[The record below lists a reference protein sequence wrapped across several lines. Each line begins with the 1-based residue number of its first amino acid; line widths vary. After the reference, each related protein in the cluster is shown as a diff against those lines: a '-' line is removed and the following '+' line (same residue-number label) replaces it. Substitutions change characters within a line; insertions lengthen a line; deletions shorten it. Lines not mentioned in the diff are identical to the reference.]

1 MIDAQTK
8 RLINFEDS
16 NEDCIFKNNITFII
30 PEYQRKYSWKEK
42 NIDELLDTLI
52 NNENLNELFMGTILY
67 NTIENNVYEIIDGQQ
82 RLITFAILIDL
93 LYPDTCKLSWQL
105 KNMPSDTIKD
115 ANKEI
120 TDYIYTIKDR
130 SDKETIRKNIKKVY
144 FVALQTKDMELPEI
158 INIFNRLNTTGLDLN
173 ASDIFKIR
181 YYNYLKTHSND
192 LNTNWIEKINDCYK
206 DIEEFNLKNEL
217 IPIKSFDWILTVFK
231 HILVITNSSLNQ
243 YAFLQSNETFFCN
256 FFKDEKCLN
265 ESKELLQFDNF
276 KNLIESYKE
285 MHKVLTSPNDNIE
298 TNQLIVCFIEET
310 RYSLFWTLPYIAHY
324 FNNDY
329 KQALERSILITKYF
343 IIESVCYD
351 KRIQAVIKSV
361 YDSLKEIAQNN
372 TDLKQL
378 KSEISKE
385 KEKFTNKLKEDISN
399 NRKRCRILCLLIEY
413 LDEIESSKN
422 SEEIFNFL
430 FSKNPKTN
438 FDNEH
443 ISPRNP
449 TYGEIPSEVNTLG
462 NLVLLESSINRSI
475 KNNIKSKS
483 EGYQGSK
490 LDSVKKIIPL
500 LSNWNDDEIPKRS
513 ITLENKIIDYLFKD
527 TL

>member
-1 MIDAQTK
+1 MIEAQTK

-120 TDYIYTIKDR
+120 TDYIYTIKNR

-265 ESKELLQFDNF
+265 ESKELL
-276 KNLIESYKE
+276 E
-285 MHKVLTSPNDNIE
+285 
-298 TNQLIVCFIEET
+298 
-310 RYSLFWTLPYIAHY
+310 
-324 FNNDY
+324 FNN
-329 KQALERSILITKYF
+329 
-343 IIESVCYD
+343 
-351 KRIQAVIKSV
+351 
-361 YDSLKEIAQNN
+361 
-372 TDLKQL
+372 
-378 KSEISKE
+378 
-385 KEKFTNKLKEDISN
+385 
-399 NRKRCRILCLLIEY
+399 
-413 LDEIESSKN
+413 
-422 SEEIFNFL
+422 
-430 FSKNPKTN
+430 
-438 FDNEH
+438 
-443 ISPRNP
+443 
-449 TYGEIPSEVNTLG
+449 
-462 NLVLLESSINRSI
+462 
-475 KNNIKSKS
+475 
-483 EGYQGSK
+483 
-490 LDSVKKIIPL
+490 
-500 LSNWNDDEIPKRS
+500 
-513 ITLENKIIDYLFKD
+513 
-527 TL
+527 